1 MNPLGQGTILDWM
14 SSSGAE
20 DAVLLARMAEGDKEA
35 LAALYDRYGRSV
47 YGLALQMVAD
57 RETAEEIT
65 QDVFTSLWRK
75 AGGYQPERSGVRTWI
90 SRITR
95 NRAIDELRRR
105 KSRAKLTSLPWEEE
119 TAGESRADDGELELE
134 RQRVR
139 RAVAALPR
147 EQRQVLSM
155 AFFQGLSHGEI
166 AGALELPLGT
176 VKTWI
181 RAAMAR
187 LRRVLVEEAKPTA

>member
-1 MNPLGQGTILDWM
+1 LHPPGHGTILHWM
-14 SSSGAE
+14 SSAGAE
-20 DAVLLARMAEGDKEA
+20 DAVLLARVAEGRKEA
-35 LAALYDRYGRSV
+35 LAALYDRYGRIV
-47 YGLALQMVAD
+47 YGLALRMVAD

-75 AGGYQPERSGVRTWI
+75 AGTFRPERSGVGTWI
-90 SRITR
+90 SRIAR

-105 KSRAKLTSLPWEEE
+105 KSRAKLASLPWEEE
-119 TAGESRADDGELELE
+119 TAGQSPADDGELELE

-139 RAVAALPR
+139 RAVAGLPR

-155 AFFQGLSHGEI
+155 AFFQGLSHSEI

-181 RAAMAR
+181 RAAMTR
-187 LRRVLVEEAKPTA
+187 LRQTLVEEAAPTA